1 MPLDYAATSALIS
14 NQAFQGRV
22 QVACL
27 HFANYIA
34 GEAADV
40 PAHVTRLKWAG
51 QTFAS
56 PMQSAMQI
64 TPTVVMDPSVQAD
77 GEAITDANLQTAVEV
92 AINKVM

>member
-14 NQAFQGRV
+14 NTAFLGRV

-34 GEAADV
+34 AEASSV
-40 PAHVTRLKWAG
+40 PAHATRLKWAAE
-51 QTFAS
+51 TLAS
-56 PMQSAMQI
+56 PMQSAMRI
-64 TPTVVMDPSVQAD
+64 NPTVVMDPSVQSA
-77 GEAITDANLQTAVEV
+77 GEAITDADLQTAVEV